1 MATILLIFHVL
12 FAVAI
17 IALVL
22 LQQGKGADAG
32 ASFGGGSNVF
42 GAGGPAPLL
51 VKATTALAILFFFA
65 NLALVYLAA
74 HRGGSSLEEMLAS
87 ETSTGLGVVE
97 TPAPKQVPP
106 APTLE
111 GAESSEP
118 VPKSVP

>member
-1 MATILLIFHVL
+1 MTTILLIFHVL

-65 NLALVYLAA
+65 NLALVYLAS
-74 HRGGSSLEEMLAS
+74 HRGGSSLEEMLA
-87 ETSTGLGVVE
+87 
-97 TPAPKQVPP
+97 
-106 APTLE
+106 
-111 GAESSEP
+111 AESSARGAVEAP
-118 VPKSVP
+118 APQQTPAAAEAGDAPPAIDKDN